1 MADMDVFEFAA
12 MIEESS
18 IETRVIEYYNKNI
31 LESVCLTDFLSDG
44 LSMVYSFFDPGKSKQ
59 SLGTYMILDHIALA
73 VELEVPYLY
82 LGYWVPGSSKMDY
95 KVNFKGVEIF
105 QNNSWQP
112 LSDVEKS
119 TLELHPLNTA
129 PVSEQ
134 VSSLSLPDS
143 IIT

>member
-1 MADMDVFEFAA
+1 M
-12 MIEESS
+12 SS
-18 IETRVIEYYNKNI
+18 SMNEVSPPMEGAPLITPSSTDHPLYNSI
-31 LESVCLTDFLSDG
+31 VEACRTV
-44 LSMVYSFFDPGKSKQ
+44 FDPDKSKK

-73 VELEVPYLY
+73 LELEVPYLY

-112 LSDVEKS
+112 LSEVDKS